1 VIVPLK
7 VAVQLALAT
16 GLVKLVVP
24 ETENGSPFG
33 FIGLPSARETVTAK
47 TGVAA
52 AAESASA
59 STSDTALRVLIII
72 ASLGVAENRRDR
84 DAGLDPA

>member
-1 VIVPLK
+1 
-7 VAVQLALAT
+7 
-16 GLVKLVVP
+16 
-24 ETENGSPFG
+24 
-33 FIGLPSARETVTAK
+33 
-47 TGVAA
+47 VAA